1 MRRPSA
7 RWRRHSPA
15 PAESAITFHATLGGP
30 QALAFSTSGAAIF
43 DGAVGGGGNP
53 LASLDT
59 TGAGST
65 QINGGAI
72 TTSSAQN
79 YGPTTIGTLAATL
92 TSTAA
97 GSITFHAALDGPQGL
112 TVSTASI
119 FVLDG
124 LVGNS
129 SPLAFVDSTG
139 TLVTGILGGGVTT
152 SGNQDY
158 GNALIGTLAATL
170 TSTGAGTITFHSSV
184 GGPQALAVSTGGL
197 VTFDGPV
204 GGAGNPLDSLT
215 TTGAGTTQINGG
227 AVTTVGAEDYGAA
240 TLGTMAATLTS
251 TGAGSIRFHATLDG
265 PQALTVSTTGIFAF
279 DGLVGSSSALAF
291 VDTTAQGSQG
301 SSAAA

>member
-1 MRRPSA
+1 MTVNLGSTVAFNSTVGSVTPLTSLTTTSA
-7 RWRRHSPA
+7 TLTQINGGAVKTSGA
-15 PAESAITFHATLGGP
+15 QDYGAATIGTLAATLTSTGGSAITFHATLGGP

-170 TSTGAGTITFHSSV
+170 TSTAAGTITFHSSV
-184 GGPQALAVSTGGL
+184 GGPG
-197 VTFDGPV
+197 DWP
-204 GGAGNPLDSLT
+204 
-215 TTGAGTTQINGG
+215 
-227 AVTTVGAEDYGAA
+227 
-240 TLGTMAATLTS
+240 
-251 TGAGSIRFHATLDG
+251 
-265 PQALTVSTTGIFAF
+265 
-279 DGLVGSSSALAF
+279 
-291 VDTTAQGSQG
+291 
-301 SSAAA
+301 